1 MSQFKGQIG
10 IVTGGETGIGRG
22 IAEALAAEGMHIVI
36 GGILAD
42 EGKTTV
48 EAITKA
54 GGKAEFVAID
64 VRKLSDVDGLVDGA
78 VKTHGRLDVMVNNAA
93 IFDGFASCLDTSDAL
108 WEAVINI
115 NLRGSFYGCR
125 AALRHMVPAGRGK
138 IINVAS
144 VGGLKGAADG
154 TAYTASKFGIVGM
167 TKQIACDFGEKG
179 IAVNA
184 ICPGVI
190 QTNIRA
196 NSTKILGPDSPPMR
210 GVGADPDGY
219 KRLVPDKRRG
229 KPSEVGDL
237 AVYLASDKSGYIQ
250 GQTIAIDGGWTA
262 T

>member
-1 MSQFKGQIG
+1 MSQLAGQIG

-22 IAEALAAEGMHIVI
+22 IAEALAAEGMRIVI
-36 GGILAD
+36 GGILPD
-42 EGKTTV
+42 EGKATA
-48 EAITKA
+48 EAITA
-54 GGKAEFVAID
+54 SGGKAEFVTID
-64 VRKLSDVDGLVDGA
+64 VRKLADVDALVNDTVA
-78 VKTHGRLDVMVNNAA
+78 KHGRLDVMVNNAA
-93 IFDGFASCLDTSDAL
+93 IFDGFASCLDTSDGL

-115 NLRGSFYGCR
+115 NLRGCFYGCR
-125 AALRHMVPAGRGK
+125 AALRHMVPAGKGK

-144 VGGLKGAADG
+144 VGGLRGAADG

-179 IAVNA
+179 IAINA

-196 NSTKILGPDSPPMR
+196 NSTRILGPNSPPMR

-229 KPSEVGDL
+229 QPNEVGNL
-237 AVYLASDKSGYIQ
+237 AVYLASGKSSYIQ
-250 GQTIAIDGGWTA
+250 GQAISIDGGWTA

>member
-1 MSQFKGQIG
+1 MAQFDGQIG

-22 IAEALAAEGMHIVI
+22 IAEALAAEGMQIVI
-36 GGILAD
+36 GGILPD
-42 EGKTTV
+42 EGKATA
-48 EAITKA
+48 EAIKA
-54 GGKAEFVAID
+54 SGGKAEFVPVD
-64 VRKLSDVDGLVDGA
+64 VRRLADMDGLVDNTVA
-78 VKTHGRLDVMVNNAA
+78 RHGRLDVMVNNAA

-115 NLRGSFYGCR
+115 NLRGCFYGCR
-125 AALRHMVPAGRGK
+125 AALRHMVPAGKGK
-138 IINVAS
+138 IINVSS
-144 VGGLKGAADG
+144 VGGLRGAADG

-229 KPSEVGDL
+229 QPSEVGNL
-237 AVYLASDKSGYIQ
+237 AVYLASDKSSYIQ